1 MRGPWHRLVVALA
14 LWLLGAGSAGAQYRF
29 DVWTTDNGLPQ
40 NGVRAIA
47 QTPDGYLWFTTFDGL
62 VRFDGVHFTTFG
74 TGNTKGIINDRFTGL
89 FRARDGTLYATT
101 TENGV
106 LTVYRNG
113 VFTSYTA
120 AQVPGR
126 SIQRMEE
133 DAAGEVRFLVEDDNR
148 VSKTWYYLRNGAF
161 VLPETIDPDAEVV
174 RLTGPDGASWTVT
187 PQQAIERRDGRDTVY
202 PLGIAPPGFKLNAFA
217 DRDGYLWIGEY
228 AVHRLG
234 KGTSRRFAEADGLPR
249 SINHSFWQDADGS
262 VWFATGRGSA
272 QGIGLVQY
280 TAGTLRAWGKES
292 GLLDSAV
299 FSVFHDREG
308 TAWLATNRGLA
319 RLRKNVLQTFS
330 VKNGLASSE
339 VYPLYRDRQDRIW
352 IGTTKGLSRYAN
364 GTFSTV
370 DLKPALAGAPAKE
383 TWRGPEMSVQSLWE
397 DPKGR
402 MWVGVDGGLF
412 IVEDGRAERLPGSFG
427 QHVYAIH
434 GDRRGDV
441 WVASNLGL
449 QRYRD
454 DRLVASLTAKD
465 GLPNEFMTLIFEDSK
480 GRLWF
485 GGMGGL
491 SAWTDGRLTN
501 YTTREGLVGN
511 YVRTVYEDA
520 DGTLWIGT
528 YGEGLS
534 RFKDGRFVN
543 YRVENGLFNN
553 GVFAIQEDRA
563 GHFWISSN
571 RGIYRVKKRELNAF
585 ADGKVGK
592 ITSVGYGVGDGMLSS
607 ECNGGRQPASLAD
620 KDGRFWFPTQ
630 DGVVVIEPDNER
642 TNDLPPSVVIESA
655 TIDRGLVDIGG
666 GLIVPP
672 GRENV
677 EIDYAGI
684 SLIKSEQIRFRY
696 RLEGH
701 DAHWVDAGTRRTAYY
716 SYLPPGHYRFVVTA
730 GNSDDVW
737 NPTGASLAV
746 TFQPFFYQT
755 WWFSLACGAGAAAV
769 LVGIWKAR
777 VNRYQ
782 SRERELA
789 SLVARKTEELRLA
802 NEELQY
808 LALADG
814 LTGVAN
820 RRRFEDFL
828 AAEWR
833 RARRAG
839 ESVALLLLDID
850 HFKLYNDCY
859 GHQAGDEC
867 LARIAAAL
875 TTTASRSTD
884 LLARFGGEEFA
895 IVLGGTDLNGG
906 LRVAREASAIVRDLR
921 IPHAA
926 SPTGEFVSLSIGV
939 AATAVDDAMPAPG
952 LVRAA
957 DSALYRAKADGRNCV
972 QWSTVATAGQRTDAI
987 S

>member
-1 MRGPWHRLVVALA
+1 MRGGWERLVLAAA
-14 LWLLGAGSAGAQYRF
+14 LWLLVGGSAHAQYRF
-29 DVWTTDNGLPQ
+29 DVWTADNGLPQ

-62 VRFDGVHFTTFG
+62 VRFDGVHFTTFS
-74 TGNTKGIINDRFTGL
+74 TGNTKGIINDRFSGL
-89 FRARDGTLYATT
+89 YGAKDGTLYATT

-106 LTVYRNG
+106 LTVYRQG

-126 SIQRMEE
+126 SIQRMEA

-148 VSKTWYYLRNGAF
+148 VTKTWHYLRDGAF
-161 VLPETIDPDAEVV
+161 VRPETIDPDAEVV
-174 RLTGPDGASWTVT
+174 TLTGPDGASWTVT
-187 PQQAIERRDGRDTVY
+187 PQRAIERRDGKETVY
-202 PLGIAPPGFKLNAFA
+202 PLEMPKPGFKLNAFA
-217 DRDGYLWIGEY
+217 DRDGYLWIGEF

-234 KGTSRRFAEADGLPR
+234 KGTQQRFAEADGLPR
-249 SINHSFWQDADGS
+249 SINHSFWQEPDGS
-262 VWFATGRGSA
+262 IWFATGRGSA
-272 QGIGLVQY
+272 QGIGLVRY
-280 TAGTLRAWGKES
+280 AGGAMQAFGREH
-292 GLLDSAV
+292 GLLDAAI
-299 FSVFHDREG
+299 FNVFHDREG
-308 TAWLATNRGLA
+308 TTWVATNRGLA

-330 VKNGLASSE
+330 VKSGLASAE
-339 VYPLYRDRQDRIW
+339 VYPLLRDRQDRIW
-352 IGTTKGLSRYAN
+352 IGTTKGLSLYAN
-364 GTFSTV
+364 GAFSTV
-370 DLKPALAGAPAKE
+370 DLKPLPGAPRDE
-383 TWRGPEMSVQSLWE
+383 TWRGPEMSVQALWE

-412 IVEDGRAERLPGSFG
+412 IVEGGRAARLPGSFG

-454 DRLVASLTAKD
+454 DRLVGSLTDED
-465 GLPNEFMTLIFEDSK
+465 GLPNEFMTLVFEDSK

-491 SAWTDGRLTN
+491 SLWTDGKLTN
-501 YTTREGLVGN
+501 YTKKEGLVGN
-511 YVRTVYEDA
+511 YVRSVYEDA

-534 RFKDGRFVN
+534 RFKDGKFVN
-543 YRVENGLFNN
+543 YRVEDGLFDN
-553 GVFAIQEDRA
+553 GVFAIQEDKA

-571 RGIYRVKKRELNAF
+571 RGIYRVKKRALNDF
-585 ADGKVGK
+585 AEDK
-592 ITSVGYGVGDGMLSS
+592 ISKFTSVGYGVGDGMLSS
-607 ECNGGRQPASLAD
+607 ECNGGRQPASVKD

-630 DGVVVIEPDNER
+630 DGVVVIEPGNER
-642 TNDLPPSVVIESA
+642 ANDLPPSMVIESA
-655 TIDRGLVDIGG
+655 TIEREPADIAGGLV
-666 GLIVPP
+666 VPP

-677 EIDYAGI
+677 EINYAGI
-684 SLIKSEQIRFRY
+684 SLIKSDQIRYRY

-701 DAHWVDAGTRRTAYY
+701 DTDWVDAGTRRTAYY
-716 SYLPPGHYRFVVTA
+716 SYLPPGDYRFVVTA

-737 NPTGASLAV
+737 NETGASLAV
-746 TFQPFFYQT
+746 AFQPFFYQT
-755 WWFSLACGAGAAAV
+755 WWFYLASGAIAAGV
-769 LVGIWKAR
+769 LVGAWKIR
-777 VNRYQ
+777 VSRYQ
-782 SRERELA
+782 ARERELA
-789 SLVARKTEELRLA
+789 SLVEQKTEELRMV

-820 RRRFEDFL
+820 KRRFEEFL

-833 RARRAG
+833 RAHRSHG
-839 ESVALLLLDID
+839 SVALLLLDID
-850 HFKLYNDCY
+850 HFKAYNDRY

-875 TTTASRSTD
+875 TATASRPTD

-895 IVLGGTDLNGG
+895 LVLGGTDLDGA
-906 LRVAREASAIVRDLR
+906 LSIAREANAIVHALR
-921 IPHAA
+921 IPHAG
-926 SPTGEFVSLSIGV
+926 STTSEFVTASIGV
-939 AATAVDDAMPAPG
+939 AAAAVDDTTSASDLIG
-952 LVRAA
+952 AA
-957 DSALYRAKADGRNCV
+957 DAALYRAKAEGRDRV
-972 QWSTVATAGQRTDAI
+972 QSRAG
-987 S
+987 

>member
-1 MRGPWHRLVVALA
+1 MLGRRWERLVLAVA
-14 LWLLGAGSAGAQYRF
+14 LWLLVAGSARAQYRF

-62 VRFDGVHFTTFG
+62 VRFDGVRFTTFS
-74 TGNTKGIINDRFTGL
+74 TGNTKGIINDRFSGL
-89 FRARDGTLYATT
+89 FGAKDGTLYATT

-113 VFTSYTA
+113 VFTSYTSE
-120 AQVPGR
+120 QVPGR
-126 SIQRMEE
+126 SIQRMET
-133 DAAGEVRFLVEDDNR
+133 DSAGEVRFLVEDDNR
-148 VSKTWYYLRNGAF
+148 VTKTWYHLRNGAF
-161 VLPETIDPDAEVV
+161 VLPEKMDPDAEVITV
-174 RLTGPDGASWTVT
+174 AGPDGASWTVT
-187 PQQAIERRDGRDTVY
+187 PQRAVERRDGKETVY
-202 PLGIAPPGFKLNAFA
+202 PLDIPKPGFRLNAFA
-217 DRDGYLWIGEY
+217 DSNGYLWIGEY

-234 KGTSRRFAEADGLPR
+234 HGTSQRFAEADGLPR
-249 SINHSFWQDADGS
+249 SISHSFWQEPDGS
-262 VWFATGRGSA
+262 VWFATGRGSS

-280 TAGTLRAWGKES
+280 TAGTLRIWGKES
-292 GLLDSAV
+292 GLLDAAV
-299 FSVFHDREG
+299 FNVFHDREG
-308 TAWLATNRGLA
+308 TTWLATNRGLA

-330 VKNGLASSE
+330 VRNGLAAAE
-339 VYPLYRDRQDRIW
+339 VYPLYRDRQDRVW
-352 IGTTKGLSRYAN
+352 IGTTKGLSLYAN
-364 GTFSTV
+364 GLFSTV
-370 DLKPALAGAPAKE
+370 NLATVDPDAPRQE
-383 TWRGPEMSVQSLWE
+383 TWRGSEMSVQSLWE

-412 IVEDGRAERLPGSFG
+412 IVQDGRAVRLPGSFG

-454 DRLVASLTAKD
+454 DRLVATLTAKD

-491 SAWTDGRLTN
+491 SLWTGGTFTN
-501 YTTREGLVGN
+501 YTAKEGLVGN
-511 YVRTVYEDA
+511 YVRSVYEDS

-534 RFKDGRFVN
+534 RFKNGTFTS

-553 GVFAIQEDRA
+553 GVFAIREDAA
-563 GHFWISSN
+563 GNFWISSN

-585 ADGKVGK
+585 ADGTLRT

-607 ECNGGRQPASLAD
+607 ECNGGRQPASITD

-630 DGVVVIEPDNER
+630 DGVVVIEPGNER
-642 TNDLPPSVVIESA
+642 ANNLPPPVVIESA
-655 TIDRGLVDIGG
+655 TIEREPVDLSQGLV
-666 GLIVPP
+666 VPP

-677 EIDYAGI
+677 AIDYAGI
-684 SLIKSEQIRFRY
+684 SLIKSDQIRYRY

-701 DAHWVDAGTRRTAYY
+701 DVDWVDAGTRRTAYY
-716 SYLPPGHYRFVVTA
+716 SYLPPGNYRFVVTA
-730 GNSDDVW
+730 GNADDVW
-737 NPTGASLAV
+737 NTTGASLAV
-746 TFQPFFYQT
+746 AFQPFFWQT
-755 WWFSLACGAGAAAV
+755 WWFHLTCVAGLVAV
-769 LVGIWKAR
+769 LFGAWKMRVTQFKAR
-777 VNRYQ
+777 E
-782 SRERELA
+782 SELA
-789 SLVARKTEELRLA
+789 ALVAQQTEELRLV

-820 RRRFEDFL
+820 RRRFEEFL

-833 RARRAG
+833 RAHRAG
-839 ESVALLLLDID
+839 GPIALLLLDVD
-850 HFKLYNDCY
+850 HFKLYNDHY
-859 GHQAGDEC
+859 GHQAGDDC
-867 LARIAAAL
+867 LVRIAAAL
-875 TTTASRSTD
+875 TATASRPTD

-895 IVLGGTDLNGG
+895 IILGGTDLKGA
-906 LRVAREASAIVRDLR
+906 LSIARDAGALVLGQQ
-921 IPHAA
+921 IPHAG
-926 SPTGEFVSLSIGV
+926 SPTSDFVTVSIGV
-939 AATAVDDAMPAPG
+939 AAVTVSDAVSASDLISDADA
-952 LVRAA
+952 
-957 DSALYRAKADGRNCV
+957 ALYRAKGEGRNRF
-972 QWSTVATAGQRTDAI
+972 AA
-987 S
+987 